1 VVAFGVMA
9 RGDVPFIAMLANG
22 DVYEFNA
29 SQESWTPAGN
39 VFGSAT
45 PAKKESWGRL
55 KARYR

>member
-1 VVAFGVMA
+1 MDELRIETTPAFA
-9 RGDVPFIAMLANG
+9 DIQFLDRR
-22 DVYEFNA
+22 VYEFNA